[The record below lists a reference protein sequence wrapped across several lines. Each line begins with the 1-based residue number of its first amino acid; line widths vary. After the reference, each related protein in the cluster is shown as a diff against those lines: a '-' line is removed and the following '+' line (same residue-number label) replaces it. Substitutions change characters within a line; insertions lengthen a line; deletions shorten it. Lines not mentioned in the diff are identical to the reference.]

1 MIVLFTL
8 FTANC
13 RAELAVKS
21 AKRTIMDKCS
31 PSGSLDVDSFQTA
44 MLSYKNSI
52 DPVTGFSPA
61 LAVFG
66 RQIRD
71 GVPVL
76 RGKFNP
82 HHMWKEKLEYREKAM
97 AERHNAH
104 HEAWS
109 EHTKKLVPLEV
120 GMKVFVQNQVGNK
133 PRRWDKTGTIVEC
146 KDFDQ
151 YLVKMDGSGRLTLR
165 NRKFLRKRTPL
176 QRREM
181 PVRQEFV
188 SSHLPPVMPVLPPVT
203 PDQVC
208 PDPSLAPHTNVVR
221 QAPPVTSYPT
231 STTSVPGS
239 PYQNPNMDSR
249 PTSVPAEVGSP
260 DVDTTPFYTPTPPS
274 TPVRLII
281 PAVPSDPGSQRPQR
295 VRKPNSMYNEADWEL
310 GMIEGQSGLPARQV
324 MDMLFFMATKM
335 GYVPRSQPS
344 SQSA

>member
-1 MIVLFTL
+1 ME
-8 FTANC
+8 N
-13 RAELAVKS
+13 
-21 AKRTIMDKCS
+21 CS
-31 PSGSLDVDSFQTA
+31 PSGSLDVDSYVKV
-44 MLSYKNSI
+44 MLTYKNSI

-97 AERHNAH
+97 AERANAH

-176 QRREM
+176 QKREM
-181 PVRQEFV
+181 PIRQEFV
-188 SSHLPPVMPVLPPVT
+188 SSQLPPIMPVLPPVT
-203 PDQVC
+203 PDPIPTAT
-208 PDPSLAPHTNVVR
+208 PDQDCPSLFVAPHTNVLR
-221 QAPPVTSYPT
+221 QAPSVNSHPA
-231 STTSVPGS
+231 STTSFPSGT
-239 PYQNPNMDSR
+239 YQNQNMDSR
-249 PTSVPAEVGSP
+249 PLSVPAEFGNP
-260 DVDTTPFYTPTPPS
+260 DVTTIPFSTPTPPS
-274 TPVRLII
+274 TPVRQFT
-281 PAVPSDPGSQRPQR
+281 PAAPSAQGTATNPCTPGSQRPQR

-310 GMIEGQSGLPARQV
+310 GTIEGQSSLPVRQ
-324 MDMLFFMATKM
+324 MIDILFFVAKKM
-335 GYVPRSQPS
+335 GCVPRSQP
-344 SQSA
+344 